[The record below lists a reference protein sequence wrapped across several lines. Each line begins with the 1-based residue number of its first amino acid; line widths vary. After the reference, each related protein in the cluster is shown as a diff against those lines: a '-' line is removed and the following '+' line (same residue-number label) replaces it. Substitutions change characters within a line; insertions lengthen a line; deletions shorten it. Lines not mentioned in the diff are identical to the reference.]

1 MCAVHVPRILPVA
14 LSTPVSFAWRALP
27 LRSMFT
33 VVFLLLLTVRA
44 EQQSGRSDVG
54 RRLQQQ
60 VRLFQEARWNRARM
74 RLRRIFY
81 TLYTGPEM
89 PLRTSIARPD
99 GRFCFPSSETTNF
112 SRFCGSVLVCI
123 SSRKCLHACAGVL
136 VHGPLLQGRPATS
149 SRNCCAVHAARNNT
163 S

>member
-1 MCAVHVPRILPVA
+1 MYSTVHVPRNLPVA

-60 VRLFQEARWNRARM
+60 VRLVELSPVPGSQMESSPH
-74 RLRRIFY
+74 
-81 TLYTGPEM
+81 TL
-89 PLRTSIARPD
+89 AQD
-99 GRFCFPSSETTNF
+99 A
-112 SRFCGSVLVCI
+112 
-123 SSRKCLHACAGVL
+123 LHL
-136 VHGPLLQGRPATS
+136 VHWP
-149 SRNCCAVHAARNNT
+149 
-163 S
+163 